1 MENYEL
7 KVVVWCYILIVGY
20 KMGGLYTIAD
30 EFQVTN

>member
-20 KMGGLYTIAD
+20 KMGGYILLLMN
-30 EFQVTN
+30 FK